1 MDKKLLS
8 ILCCPVTHQ
17 DLMFATSD
25 RIESVNAAIEG
36 GQLHNHDGV
45 LVEKKISEALIT
57 NDEKVLYPIR
67 DGIPVLLEGE
77 SILLMRNNK

>member
-8 ILCCPVTHQ
+8 ILCCPITHQ
-17 DLMFATSD
+17 DLMLATFD
-25 RIESVNAAIEG
+25 RLESINTAIEDG
-36 GQLHNHDGV
+36 KLYNHDGV

-57 NDEKVLYPIR
+57 SDEKVLYPIR

-77 SILLMRNNK
+77 SILLIRNNK

>member
-36 GQLHNHDGV
+36 GQLYCR
-45 LVEKKISEALIT
+45 KKNI
-57 NDEKVLYPIR
+57 
-67 DGIPVLLEGE
+67 
-77 SILLMRNNK
+77 

>member
-8 ILCCPVTHQ
+8 ILCCPITHQ
-17 DLMFATSD
+17 DLMLATSD
-25 RIESVNAAIEG
+25 RLESINTAIED
-36 GQLHNHDGV
+36 GQLYNHDGV

-57 NDEKVLYPIR
+57 SDEKVLYPIR